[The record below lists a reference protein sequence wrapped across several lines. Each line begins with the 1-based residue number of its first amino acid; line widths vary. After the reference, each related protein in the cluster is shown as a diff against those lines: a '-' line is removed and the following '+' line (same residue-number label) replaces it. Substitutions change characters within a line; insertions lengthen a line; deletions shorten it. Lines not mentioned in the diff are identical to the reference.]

1 MKILIDLKKD
11 LHPIGQLIL
20 HLLHNSQYEEIEK
33 HFQNTYPQYIR
44 GLIKMKYILNTDDDS
59 IELSKLVLNKSKLKT
74 ILGEVESSSTWID
87 SYRELFRGKKT
98 GAMGT
103 KSACIKKMDK
113 FIKEFGYSKEIILN
127 ATERYI
133 ATSRDYAYLQQAD
146 YFIYKNESFM
156 GSSVENS
163 KLATYCEEIEM
174 LDNNQIT
181 DGAWNIQSI

>member
-74 ILGEVESSSTWID
+74 ILWSPLAQL
-87 SYRELFRGKKT
+87 YKT
-98 GAMGT
+98 
-103 KSACIKKMDK
+103 KIK
-113 FIKEFGYSKEIILN
+113 
-127 ATERYI
+127 R
-133 ATSRDYAYLQQAD
+133 
-146 YFIYKNESFM
+146 
-156 GSSVENS
+156 
-163 KLATYCEEIEM
+163 
-174 LDNNQIT
+174 NN
-181 DGAWNIQSI
+181 